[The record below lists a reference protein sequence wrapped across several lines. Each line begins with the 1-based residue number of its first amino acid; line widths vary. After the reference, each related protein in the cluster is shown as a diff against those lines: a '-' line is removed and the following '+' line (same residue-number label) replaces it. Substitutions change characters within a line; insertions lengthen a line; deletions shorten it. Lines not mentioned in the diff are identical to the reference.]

1 MHKCSR
7 ELVVATRQTAGPFS
21 RSFVRVR
28 SDDSTEGDS
37 IAETAAPH
45 DGGWVLTLV
54 HHPDPRAV
62 GRRVHLDPRR
72 PLELGRALPTFGPDL
87 PEDRRLSRAHA
98 RITVDARGVEV
109 EDLES
114 RNGTT
119 VDGER
124 IRRASLRPD
133 ALLGL
138 GSLLVHVGRGKLRAR
153 GIGHPRVVHA
163 SDALAEVLSDLLDR
177 PARRS
182 CIHGETGTG
191 KGLLAEELHLATRPE
206 APFVSLHAAT
216 VPDARIH
223 AVLFDEGLL
232 ARAHGGTLHLDG
244 FDDASP
250 PLQAALLQAVGDE
263 RLPDGSRL
271 DVFVVTTTLLAPAE
285 LLAQGRLRP
294 DLVARIAG
302 RVVELSPLRRRPVD
316 VAAAIAQFAIDLGV
330 GVEPE
335 LVRALMA
342 APLPG
347 NFRELQGRLEEA
359 ARGGGTLA
367 LPEGLDGA
375 KRAEAPPS
383 GRGARLRIARDGSFV
398 ENEGRRVSL
407 STRRVLR
414 LLLTALLEQHLRD
427 PRAALTVAELIAVG
441 WPGERVL
448 PRAGS
453 SRVYVAIT
461 TLRQAGV
468 PIEHVPEG
476 YRIEASHP
484 VDVSDA

>member
-1 MHKCSR
+1 M
-7 ELVVATRQTAGPFS
+7 
-21 RSFVRVR
+21 R

-37 IAETAAPH
+37 IAHPAAPS

-109 EDLES
+109 EDLDS

-124 IRRASLRPD
+124 IRRAGLRED

-138 GSLLVHVGRGKLRAR
+138 GSLLVHVGRGKLRSR

-163 SDALAEVLSDLLDR
+163 SDDLAEVLGELLDR
-177 PARRS
+177 PGRRT

-216 VPDARIH
+216 VPDARVH

-232 ARAHGGTLHLDG
+232 ARAHEGTLHLDG

-250 PLQAALLQAVGDE
+250 TLQAALLQAVGDE

-271 DVFVVTTTLLAPAE
+271 DVFVVTTTLLAPAA

-302 RVVELSPLRRRPVD
+302 RVVEVSPLRRRRVD
-316 VAAAIAQFAIDLGV
+316 VAAAIARFAVDLGV
-330 GVEPE
+330 TVELE
-335 LVRALMA
+335 LVRTLMA
-342 APLPG
+342 APLAG

-367 LPEGLDGA
+367 LPEGVPGASPAGLDGA
-375 KRAEAPPS
+375 QRSGAPAAPGS
-383 GRGARLRIARDGSFV
+383 RLRIARDGSFV
-398 ENEGRRVSL
+398 EADGRRVSL

-414 LLLTALLEQHLRD
+414 LLLTAFVEQHLRD
-427 PRAALTVAELIAVG
+427 PRAVLTVAELIAVG

-461 TLRQAGV
+461 TLRQTGV
-468 PIEHVPEG
+468 PIEHVPDG
-476 YRIEASHP
+476 YRIESSHP
-484 VDVSDA
+484 VDVSDP